1 MPTASD
7 AEDDYTDDEME
18 IDLGDAV
25 DMPTFSQILEMD
37 EPGDREFSSSIVF
50 GFFDQVEET
59 FASMD
64 KAVEEKNLE
73 ELSSLGHFL
82 KGSSATLGLVRV
94 RDGCEKIQRFGK
106 LENEDGSSEP
116 DAELCLER
124 IREALATVKTD
135 YQAAEIRLREF
146 YKAEGGEDA

>member
-1 MPTASD
+1 MRTASD